1 VRIWGPWNLEMGD
14 HSCLGP
20 SVDCYNVAPISLGP
34 FCTVSQYTYLCA
46 AAHDYT
52 RASMP
57 LVTKPIRL
65 GARSWIAA
73 DVFVGP
79 GVTIGEGAVVGARSL
94 VLRDIEAWVV
104 AAGHPAR
111 VLGPRTFVDD
121 LAPVLG
127 RAET

>member
-1 VRIWGPWNLEMGD
+1 M
-14 HSCLGP
+14 
-20 SVDCYNVAPISLGP
+20 
-34 FCTVSQYTYLCA
+34 SQYTYLCA
-46 AAHDYT
+46 ATHDYSP
-52 RASMP
+52 ASMP

-65 GARSWIAA
+65 GERSWIAA
-73 DVFVGP
+73 DVFIGP
-79 GVTIGEGAVVGARSL
+79 GVAIGEGAVVGARSV
-94 VLRDIEAWVV
+94 VLRDIEPWVV